1 MATEKKTIVNEK
13 AAEDKVV
20 QQKEAEKEFEKVMD
34 TVAAGKVKT
43 MSIKLPE
50 DVHRKLKSKCA
61 LDGESTGNVMKKL
74 INEYI
79 AG

>member
-20 QQKEAEKEFEKVMD
+20 QQKEAEKEFEKVPD
-34 TVAAGKVKT
+34 TVAAVKMKT

-61 LDGESTGNVMKKL
+61 LDGESTGNVMKRL